1 VIGTEVAPECRPMVT
16 FATPLGTE
24 LTVPVDWAV
33 ATGGG
38 SIADPATSCSP
49 FGQSLTLNTDVTT
62 GITTVCWK
70 LGPAVGT
77 NTVTAKGKE
86 GGDAP
91 LGVNFVY
98 SDDGT
103 LEDKTGIVFT
113 ATAIKLS
120 TTTTITCNPASVV
133 YNGQP
138 QTPCTAVAT
147 DGLGFSAAVSV
158 THTNNVNAGTANAS
172 ATFAGDATHYGSS
185 DTETFQITQRTA
197 TATAGNS
204 TMQFGGVVPPIS
216 CAVTGLV
223 LPGDAGAITCTASVA
238 GTPQVPGVATV
249 PTISYNTATAQNNYS
264 VNSVNGFLTVVGYV
278 QVGCFSS
285 PVFSVMPTTKSAQNK
300 GSNLPVKCTLK
311 WPNGTSVTNATGS
324 LELWDLGTGA
334 VDGSTPQP
342 SGAPGLTIASAFVP
356 TSNGNYSHQ
365 LNTNPAFY
373 VAGRAYFIKAKWS
386 DGSTTVGYFRIK

>member
-1 VIGTEVAPECRPMVT
+1 
-16 FATPLGTE
+16 
-24 LTVPVDWAV
+24 
-33 ATGGG
+33 
-38 SIADPATSCSP
+38 
-49 FGQSLTLNTDVTT
+49 
-62 GITTVCWK
+62 
-70 LGPAVGT
+70 
-77 NTVTAKGKE
+77 
-86 GGDAP
+86 
-91 LGVNFVY
+91 
-98 SDDGT
+98 
-103 LEDKTGIVFT
+103 
-113 ATAIKLS
+113 
-120 TTTTITCNPASVV
+120 
-133 YNGQP
+133 
-138 QTPCTAVAT
+138 
-147 DGLGFSAAVSV
+147 
-158 THTNNVNAGTANAS
+158 
-172 ATFAGDATHYGSS
+172 
-185 DTETFQITQRTA
+185 
-197 TATAGNS
+197 
-204 TMQFGGVVPPIS
+204 
-216 CAVTGLV
+216 
-223 LPGDAGAITCTASVA
+223 
-238 GTPQVPGVATV
+238 V